1 MAPPPAHLIFRKVA
15 KDYVRRLMTYELRDT
30 AVLQARM
37 DQAEKAFGDE
47 SEQYK
52 TLATQFETL
61 VRMEDSYRGY
71 VYRQKMHKPVV
82 SLLANPKRKKEDK
95 NGKKAFFVNH
105 RKFDL
110 RGLT

>member
-15 KDYVRRLMTYELRDT
+15 KDYVRRLIKYELRDT

-37 DQAEKAFGDE
+37 DQAEQAFGDE

-61 VRMEDSYRGY
+61 ARMEESYRGY
-71 VYRQKMHKPVV
+71 VYRQKLHKPVV
-82 SLLANPKRKKEDK
+82 SLLAAPKRKKENK
-95 NGKKAFFVNH
+95 NGNRAFFVNY